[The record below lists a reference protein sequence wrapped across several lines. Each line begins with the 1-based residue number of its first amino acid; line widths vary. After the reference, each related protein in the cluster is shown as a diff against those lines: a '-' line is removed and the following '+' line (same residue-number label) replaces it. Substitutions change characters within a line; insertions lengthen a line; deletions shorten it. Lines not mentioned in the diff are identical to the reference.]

1 MISQEVFDFISAY
14 DVTDAKGQFLI
25 DNRVQSA
32 KAFFSLLEH
41 ISKESTIQYVLVLID
56 DLLTV
61 SCFFLLSY
69 SDRSHLSDQKKL
81 IAFNIITKL
90 NCFSKMFS
98 QEDRSRVEIFHEYA
112 LKKNEPVCGN
122 FLNLLNAADGFI
134 NNMSARIIAKFACY
148 STDLIN
154 QTDLQFYLN
163 WIKEQ
168 LLSAVR
174 QYFKTNMKQ

>member
-1 MISQEVFDFISAY
+1 
-14 DVTDAKGQFLI
+14 
-25 DNRVQSA
+25 
-32 KAFFSLLEH
+32 
-41 ISKESTIQYVLVLID
+41 
-56 DLLTV
+56 
-61 SCFFLLSY
+61 
-69 SDRSHLSDQKKL
+69 
-81 IAFNIITKL
+81 
-90 NCFSKMFS
+90 MFS

-174 QYFKTNMKQ
+174 QYFKTNIKQLINNYNLVHVCVLLIRLGYCLRYL

>member
-1 MISQEVFDFISAY
+1 M
-14 DVTDAKGQFLI
+14 
-25 DNRVQSA
+25 
-32 KAFFSLLEH
+32 
-41 ISKESTIQYVLVLID
+41 
-56 DLLTV
+56 
-61 SCFFLLSY
+61 
-69 SDRSHLSDQKKL
+69 
-81 IAFNIITKL
+81 
-90 NCFSKMFS
+90 
-98 QEDRSRVEIFHEYA
+98 EIFHEYA

-174 QYFKTNMKQ
+174 QYFKTNMKKCILLTGLGCCEIFVNNLLLLYKHLAFINLLLTKLNLHLKYLESIYIYSMYSIIFKNLAYN

>member
-1 MISQEVFDFISAY
+1 MV
-14 DVTDAKGQFLI
+14 
-25 DNRVQSA
+25 
-32 KAFFSLLEH
+32 
-41 ISKESTIQYVLVLID
+41 
-56 DLLTV
+56 
-61 SCFFLLSY
+61 
-69 SDRSHLSDQKKL
+69 KL
-81 IAFNIITKL
+81 IFFFKHLI
-90 NCFSKMFS
+90 S

-168 LLSAVR
+168 LLSAVSH
-174 QYFKTNMKQ
+174 FKQI

>member
-1 MISQEVFDFISAY
+1 MVGK
-14 DVTDAKGQFLI
+14 T
-25 DNRVQSA
+25 N
-32 KAFFSLLEH
+32 FFS
-41 ISKESTIQYVLVLID
+41 K
-56 DLLTV
+56 
-61 SCFFLLSY
+61 
-69 SDRSHLSDQKKL
+69 HL
-81 IAFNIITKL
+81 
-90 NCFSKMFS
+90 FS

-168 LLSAVR
+168 LLSAVSH
-174 QYFKTNMKQ
+174 FKTNMEQLFLFYVFYHNEQLDL